1 MSGPHA
7 PVLLD
12 EVIEALDPKP
22 SDVVV
27 DATFGAGG
35 YTRAI
40 LERGAAVS
48 GAFDGV
54 FCFPSIEADCL
65 EAGGEGFVAAYR
77 AFIDSIPFG
86 DPFRAAMESQF
97 YGGLKQLSYDTAGR
111 ITLTEA
117 LVERGGLSSDVVMI
131 GLGDRFQIWDRARW
145 REHEAEQRA
154 AAKAGMAEIGGMR
167 LEAQLRQEGQLRKEG
182 GGS

>member
-1 MSGPHA
+1 VFLSTHEKQLDAKRRLQA
-7 PVLLD
+7 PQ
-12 EVIEALDPKP
+12 EFRTAEN
-22 SDVVV
+22 
-27 DATFGAGG
+27 
-35 YTRAI
+35 
-40 LERGAAVS
+40 GAAT
-48 GAFDGV
+48 GLY
-54 FCFPSIEADCL
+54 CFPSIEADCL

-117 LVERGGLSSDVVMI
+117 LVERGGLTSDVVMV

-145 REHEAEQRA
+145 REHEAEQRKLAQQAMREMGEARRRA
-154 AAKAGMAEIGGMR
+154 ALTARG
-167 LEAQLRQEGQLRKEG
+167 EG
-182 GGS
+182 G

>member
-1 MSGPHA
+1 MFLSTHEKQLDAKRRLQA
-7 PVLLD
+7 PQ
-12 EVIEALDPKP
+12 EFRTAEN
-22 SDVVV
+22 
-27 DATFGAGG
+27 
-35 YTRAI
+35 
-40 LERGAAVS
+40 GAAT
-48 GAFDGV
+48 GLY
-54 FCFPSIEADCL
+54 CFPSIEADCL

-117 LVERGGLSSDVVMI
+117 LVERGGLTSDVVMV

-145 REHEAEQRA
+145 REHEAEQRKLAQQAMREMGEARRRA
-154 AAKAGMAEIGGMR
+154 ALTARG
-167 LEAQLRQEGQLRKEG
+167 EGC
-182 GGS
+182 

>member
-1 MSGPHA
+1 MFLSTYEKQLDAKRRLQA
-7 PVLLD
+7 PQ
-12 EVIEALDPKP
+12 EFRTAEN
-22 SDVVV
+22 
-27 DATFGAGG
+27 
-35 YTRAI
+35 
-40 LERGAAVS
+40 GAAT
-48 GAFDGV
+48 GL

-86 DPFRAAMESQF
+86 DPFRAAMEGQF

-117 LVERGGLSSDVVMI
+117 LVERGGLSSEVVMV

-145 REHEAEQRA
+145 REHEAEQRKLAQQAMREMGEARRRGSLA
-154 AAKAGMAEIGGMR
+154 ARG
-167 LEAQLRQEGQLRKEG
+167 EG
-182 GGS
+182 G

>member
-1 MSGPHA
+1 MFLSTHEKQLDAKRRLQA
-7 PVLLD
+7 PQ
-12 EVIEALDPKP
+12 EFRTAEN
-22 SDVVV
+22 
-27 DATFGAGG
+27 
-35 YTRAI
+35 
-40 LERGAAVS
+40 GAAT
-48 GAFDGV
+48 GLY
-54 FCFPSIEADCL
+54 CFPSIEADCL

-117 LVERGGLSSDVVMI
+117 LVERGGLTSDVVMV

-145 REHEAEQRA
+145 REHEAEQRKLAQQAMREMGEARRRA
-154 AAKAGMAEIGGMR
+154 ALTARG
-167 LEAQLRQEGQLRKEG
+167 EG
-182 GGS
+182 G

>member
-1 MSGPHA
+1 MFLSTHEKQLDAKRRLQA
-7 PVLLD
+7 PQ
-12 EVIEALDPKP
+12 EFRTAEN
-22 SDVVV
+22 
-27 DATFGAGG
+27 
-35 YTRAI
+35 
-40 LERGAAVS
+40 GAAT
-48 GAFDGV
+48 GLY
-54 FCFPSIEADCL
+54 CFPSIEADCL

-117 LVERGGLSSDVVMI
+117 LVERGGLSSDVVMV

-145 REHEAEQRA
+145 REHEAEQRKLAQQAMREMGEARRRGSLA
-154 AAKAGMAEIGGMR
+154 ARG
-167 LEAQLRQEGQLRKEG
+167 EG
-182 GGS
+182 G

>member
-1 MSGPHA
+1 MFLSTHEKQLDAKRRLQA
-7 PVLLD
+7 PQ
-12 EVIEALDPKP
+12 EFRTAEN
-22 SDVVV
+22 
-27 DATFGAGG
+27 
-35 YTRAI
+35 
-40 LERGAAVS
+40 GAAT
-48 GAFDGV
+48 GLY
-54 FCFPSIEADCL
+54 CFPSIEADCL

-117 LVERGGLSSDVVMI
+117 LVERGGLTSEVVMV

-145 REHEAEQRA
+145 REHETEQRKLAQQAMREMGEARRRASLA
-154 AAKAGMAEIGGMR
+154 ARG
-167 LEAQLRQEGQLRKEG
+167 EG
-182 GGS
+182 G